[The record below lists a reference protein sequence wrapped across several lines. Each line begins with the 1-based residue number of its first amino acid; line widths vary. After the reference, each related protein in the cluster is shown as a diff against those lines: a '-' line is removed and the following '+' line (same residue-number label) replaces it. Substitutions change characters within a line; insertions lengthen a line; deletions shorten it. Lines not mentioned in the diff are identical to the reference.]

1 MRTVETCS
9 QTTAS
14 SKDAV
19 LSHKHG
25 QSISKAWTQWGTGN
39 VLSSEALPG
48 PLTKHRT
55 KLAQGRERTALT
67 LQTDVDNPQFNCS
80 NDLVICME
88 YSDSVTRTTNDNMRL
103 LFWTDNVVL
112 ILPVSSIQIRTLCT
126 DTGLKNG
133 WAWSCCSGA
142 TANNGTGAEL
152 CGLLNWNPTAQ

>member
-1 MRTVETCS
+1 MGTVETCS

-14 SKDAV
+14 SKAAA

-25 QSISKAWTQWGTGN
+25 QSISKALTQWETGN

-67 LQTDVDNPQFNCS
+67 LQTDVDDPQFNYAS
-80 NDLVICME
+80 DLVILME
-88 YSDSVTRTTNDNMRL
+88 YSDSVTRTTSDDMRL
-103 LFWTDNVVL
+103 LFWPDSMAL
-112 ILPVSSIQIRTLCT
+112 ILPVSSIRIRTLCT

-133 WAWSCCSGA
+133 WVWNCCSGA

-152 CGLLNWNPTAQ
+152 YGLLS

>member
-1 MRTVETCS
+1 MRTAETCR

-14 SKDAV
+14 SKDDV

-25 QSISKAWTQWGTGN
+25 QSNSKAQTQWGC
-39 VLSSEALPG
+39 SEGDVPG

-55 KLAQGRERTALT
+55 KLAQGPKRTALT

-80 NDLVICME
+80 SGIAISME

-103 LFWTDNVVL
+103 LFWPDNVVL
-112 ILPVSSIQIRTLCT
+112 IPPISSIQIRTVFT

-133 WAWSCCSGA
+133 WVWNCCSGA
-142 TANNGTGAEL
+142 AANNGTGTEL
-152 CGLLNWNPTAQ
+152 YGLLS